1 MLTTSSARVTALLAA
16 ALTLSACGS
25 DKAAGPTTA
34 NNAQIISEMKA
45 TLEDTASFSENDLYR
60 YVGIQVA
67 VAGLSAGAPVNQE
80 NVTIGEHSYRFNTI
94 SVVAEQRDSTSGDIF
109 ERTTIVVGWRHTNG
123 DTLFVAVYAP
133 DEPVATD
140 RRTSLSLM
148 QRSMSASGSKLVDL
162 GRMLGSGQYSVSK
175 ALSAGGPDQPQLLAV
190 YLGDALFG
198 AGPEDEGIVSGSAS
212 YASVS
217 GECEVPDVDFE
228 LIAELDPDSCEPQR
242 ANVALEAN
250 TQDVLAEADP
260 LPAGP
265 AVSIPAQSVVGVRFI
280 ALRGAVPM

>member
-45 TLEDTASFSENDLYR
+45 TLEDTASFSDNDLYR
-60 YVGIQVA
+60 YIGLNVA

-80 NVTIGEHSYRFNTI
+80 NVTIGEHSYRFNTV
-94 SVVAEQRDSTSGDIF
+94 SVVSEQRDSASGDIF
-109 ERTTIVVGWRHTNG
+109 DRTNIVVGWRHTNG
-123 DTLFVAVYAP
+123 DTLFIAVYAP

-148 QRSMSASGSKLVDL
+148 QRSMASSGSKLLDL
-162 GRMLGSGQYSVSK
+162 GRMLGSGQYSVAKS
-175 ALSAGGPDQPQLLAV
+175 LSAGGPDEAQLVAV

-198 AGPEDEGIVSGSAS
+198 VGPEDEGIVSGSAS
-212 YASVS
+212 YAGTS
-217 GECEVPDVDFE
+217 GECDIPDVDFE
-228 LIAELDPDSCEPQR
+228 LIVQLDPDSCEPVR
-242 ANVALEAN
+242 SNVALQAN
-250 TQDVLAEADP
+250 TQDVLTED
-260 LPAGP
+260 AGP
-265 AVSIPAQSVVGVRFI
+265 TVSIPAQSVVGVKFI
-280 ALRGAVPM
+280 ALVGAVPM